1 MCINK
6 SLKNSKTIGGIRMKL
21 STRLI
26 GSFVIVIAWVIFI
39 GLFSQAKIS
48 DLYSNVSELT
58 TIKLPAIRGIG
69 KLEKQFN
76 EFRKIEFMY
85 LVSENKDDLRNYEE
99 RTRKTSVNIESLFK
113 EYASTMTQPEEK
125 ENYL

>member
-1 MCINK
+1 
-6 SLKNSKTIGGIRMKL
+6 MKL

-26 GSFVIVIAWVIFI
+26 GSFIIVIAWVIFI

-69 KLEKQFN
+69 KLEKQIN

-85 LVSENKDDLRNYEE
+85 LVSENKDDLRN
-99 RTRKTSVNIESLFK
+99 
-113 EYASTMTQPEEK
+113 
-125 ENYL
+125 